1 MDQSAS
7 AIAPELLPEYAER
20 VLSALE
26 DAGYEAW
33 IVGGWVRDALRGDAA
48 HDVDITT
55 SAHWQETERVL
66 RGSGIEVHET
76 GTKHGTVTAV
86 VCGQPI
92 ECTTYRTEGTYTD
105 MRHPDSVT
113 FVDNVREDLARRDF
127 TINAMAWHPE
137 RGLLDPFRGREDL
150 AHGLIRAVG
159 DPKRRFSEDALRILR
174 AVRFA
179 ARFGFAIEPQTQKAL
194 VACVSELKE
203 IAQERRGQ
211 EIAGI
216 LASGRTSW
224 ALMAEP
230 EVMRAAAPELEQL
243 DEVSYT
249 RTAACLAAVE
259 ELSGGVASSSL
270 RWAALFSE
278 AGPKGTKRALK
289 RMAIGVDTAQEAA
302 AILKLGAQ
310 IRKSMDKEPCW
321 TRQESYELA
330 VTAERACAHEGIAL
344 SLCAAAYAGAH
355 LLAEAALGEVARDR
369 AEQMLQAIDS
379 IRADIRGIAGEGAP
393 LRVQDLAVGGSD
405 LMDELSVPAGPEL
418 GKILNTLFSLVVAG
432 GLANKREALLAAARY
447 MQQSAA
453 MHDEDRDENNLI
465 I

>member
-7 AIAPELLPEYAER
+7 TIAPELLPEYAER

-105 MRHPDSVT
+105 MRHPDSVA

-194 VACVSELKE
+194 VACASELKE

-216 LASGRTSW
+216 LASGRISW

-243 DEVSYT
+243 DEKAYM
-249 RTAACLAAVE
+249 RTAACAAAVE

-278 AGPKGTKRALK
+278 AGPKAAKRALK
-289 RMAIGVDTAQEAA
+289 RMAIGIDTAQEAA

-310 IRKSMDKEPCW
+310 VLEEMEKEPSW
-321 TRQESYELA
+321 TRRQSYGLA
-330 VTAERACAHEGIAL
+330 VAAERACSHRGIAL
-344 SLCAAAYAGAH
+344 ALAVATSMQAH
-355 LLAEAALGEVARDR
+355 LLAEASLKELDR
-369 AEQMLQAIDS
+369 CHVHEMLKAIDGVRND
-379 IRADIRGIAGEGAP
+379 IRALAQAKAP
-393 LRVQDLAVGGSD
+393 LRVQELAVGGAD
-405 LMDELSVPAGPEL
+405 LMDELEMPAGPEL
-418 GKILNTLFSLVVAG
+418 GKILNALFSYVMAGDVA
-432 GLANKREALLAAARY
+432 NECETLLAEARRIR
-447 MQQSAA
+447 MQEYKIA
-453 MHDEDRDENNLI
+453 
-465 I
+465 

>member
-1 MDQSAS
+1 MDRVDE
-7 AIAPELLPEYAER
+7 AIAPELMPDYAGR
-20 VLSALE
+20 VLSAIE
-26 DAGYEAW
+26 DAGFEAW

-55 SAHWQETERVL
+55 SAHWRKTEQVL
-66 RGSGIEVHET
+66 RAAGIEVHET
-76 GTKHGTVTAV
+76 GAKHGTVTAV
-86 VCGQPI
+86 VQGQPI

-127 TINAMAWHPE
+127 TINAMAWHPV
-137 RGLLDPFRGREDL
+137 RGLLDPFGGRRDL
-150 AHGLIRAVG
+150 ERGLIRAVG

-194 VACVSELKE
+194 SACAPELKE

-211 EIAGI
+211 ELTGI
-216 LASGRTSW
+216 LNSGRASW
-224 ALMAEP
+224 ALLAEP
-230 EVMRAAAPELEQL
+230 EAMRASAPELEHL
-243 DEVSYT
+243 DEVSYA

-259 ELSGGVASSSL
+259 ELSGGVAASSL

-278 AGPKGTKRALK
+278 TGPKGTKRALK
-289 RMAIGVDTAQEAA
+289 RMAIGVDVAQEAA
-302 AILKLGAQ
+302 SILKLGAQ
-310 IRKSMDKEPCW
+310 ILESMDKEPCW
-321 TRQESYELA
+321 TRRESYELA
-330 VTAERACAHEGIAL
+330 VTAEHACAHEGIAL
-344 SLCAAAYAGAH
+344 SLCAAAYAEAH

-369 AEQMLQAIDS
+369 AEQLLQAIDS

-418 GKILNTLFSLVVAG
+418 GKIMNTLFSLVIAG
-432 GLANKREALLAAARY
+432 ALANKREALLAAARH

-453 MHDEDRDENNLI
+453 MHDEDGDENNRI
-465 I
+465 